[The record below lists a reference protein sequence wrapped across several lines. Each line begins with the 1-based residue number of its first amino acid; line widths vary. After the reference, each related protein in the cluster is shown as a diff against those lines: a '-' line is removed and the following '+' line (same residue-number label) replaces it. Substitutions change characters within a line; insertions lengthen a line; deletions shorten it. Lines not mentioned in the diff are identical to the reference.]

1 MGKQSILDGYLE
13 LLWNMTN
20 LRAILF
26 SFQMMWTGYL
36 VSEARKYEF

>member
-1 MGKQSILDGYLE
+1 MDKLSILDGYEE

-20 LRAILF
+20 LRDILF

-36 VSEARKYEF
+36 VSEARRYEF